1 MKKPMSDAASEI
13 LQGWQEALL
22 DVRGVPVKGIKQR
35 MVCRGA
41 PKAIMT
47 AYLPAMSTTPA

>member
-1 MKKPMSDAASEI
+1 MKKPMSDAVSKI
-13 LQGWQEALL
+13 LHGWQEALL
-22 DVRGVPVKGIKQR
+22 DVRGVPVKGIKKR
-35 MVCRGA
+35 MVCHGA